1 MIKQVLTHISQ
12 IDVLP
17 CVSLVVFM
25 VFFSAIVLRA
35 MRLTR
40 GHTSYMGNLPLD
52 SENKTTGDHS

>member
-17 CVSLVVFM
+17 CISLVVFM

-40 GHTSYMGNLPLD
+40 GHTDYMGSLPLD